1 MLQSSSAVGKG
12 DPSDIG
18 MIKRW
23 ASGVALGAAVSVM
36 YFLAAQLSLRLLM
49 QPDGVA
55 VFWLSGGI
63 TSGVLIALGPRARWP
78 VAAGAVAGDLVPSLL
93 SGWAAVAVGLC
104 NAAEALI
111 AAGLIQ
117 YYFGTSFT
125 LSRLRPVAGFLV
137 AAVVATM
144 ISGVGGAIVYKLS
157 ATPTAP
163 ILTTWWHWFASD
175 ALGIISLAPLVI
187 GAAAALREPPPRN
200 ELIEGG
206 AALALLAGM
215 TGIIISLPPQP
226 WETVVPSALLFPMLL
241 WLAAR
246 CRPVFA
252 AAGAFVVAFTVVWT
266 TIFGIGHF
274 GDPGL
279 PIADRIL
286 QAQAVI
292 MVVTVGSFV
301 LAALFAERRQ
311 HEVLLAESE
320 RTLQEALEAGAVMAF
335 EWDVSTDLVRRSNNA
350 AQILGHDPQQPL
362 DSKSFFFA
370 RVHPDDLARIKA
382 AWNPRN
388 RDNSTCSITYRFLR
402 LDGREVWLQETTKG
416 EFDAAGRLV
425 VLKGLALDVTE
436 RIRTE
441 NHQKIL
447 MAELDHRVKNVLARV
462 AAVADSTRQ
471 RHGSIDEFIR
481 LYKGRIQ
488 SMAAA
493 HSLMSQAAWKGT
505 DLAALVRNQLAP
517 YATDANMTIFGTDIM
532 LGAPA
537 TQAVAMV
544 LHELVTNA
552 VKYGALSVPGGRVSV
567 SWERKLNGSAAA
579 NLILVWRELG
589 GPPVA
594 AATHSGYGTD
604 LIRNLIPHELGGRV
618 ALAFVKQGVNCQI
631 EVPLKQA

>member
-1 MLQSSSAVGKG
+1 
-12 DPSDIG
+12 
-18 MIKRW
+18 
-23 ASGVALGAAVSVM
+23 
-36 YFLAAQLSLRLLM
+36 
-49 QPDGVA
+49 
-55 VFWLSGGI
+55 
-63 TSGVLIALGPRARWP
+63 
-78 VAAGAVAGDLVPSLL
+78 
-93 SGWAAVAVGLC
+93 
-104 NAAEALI
+104 
-111 AAGLIQ
+111 
-117 YYFGTSFT
+117 
-125 LSRLRPVAGFLV
+125 
-137 AAVVATM
+137 
-144 ISGVGGAIVYKLS
+144 
-157 ATPTAP
+157 
-163 ILTTWWHWFASD
+163 
-175 ALGIISLAPLVI
+175 
-187 GAAAALREPPPRN
+187 
-200 ELIEGG
+200 
-206 AALALLAGM
+206 
-215 TGIIISLPPQP
+215 
-226 WETVVPSALLFPMLL
+226 MLL

-252 AAGAFVVAFTVVWT
+252 AGGAFVVAFTVVWT

-279 PIADRIL
+279 PIEARIL

-301 LAALFAERRQ
+301 LAALFAERR
-311 HEVLLAESE
+311 
-320 RTLQEALEAGAVMAF
+320 
-335 EWDVSTDLVRRSNNA
+335 
-350 AQILGHDPQQPL
+350 
-362 DSKSFFFA
+362 
-370 RVHPDDLARIKA
+370 
-382 AWNPRN
+382 
-388 RDNSTCSITYRFLR
+388 
-402 LDGREVWLQETTKG
+402 
-416 EFDAAGRLV
+416 
-425 VLKGLALDVTE
+425 
-436 RIRTE
+436 RTE
-441 NHQKIL
+441 NHQKML

-471 RHGSIDEFIR
+471 GHGSIDEFIR
-481 LYKGRIQ
+481 SYNGRIQ

-532 LGAPA
+532 LSAPA

-594 AATHSGYGTD
+594 ATTHSGYGTD

>member
-12 DPSDIG
+12 DPSDNG
-18 MIKRW
+18 VIKRW

-93 SGWAAVAVGLC
+93 SGWAAVAIALC

-274 GDPGL
+274 GNSGL

-292 MVVTVGSFV
+292 MVVTIGSFV
-301 LAALFAERRQ
+301 LAALFAERR
-311 HEVLLAESE
+311 H
-320 RTLQEALEAGAVMAF
+320 
-335 EWDVSTDLVRRSNNA
+335 
-350 AQILGHDPQQPL
+350 
-362 DSKSFFFA
+362 
-370 RVHPDDLARIKA
+370 
-382 AWNPRN
+382 
-388 RDNSTCSITYRFLR
+388 
-402 LDGREVWLQETTKG
+402 
-416 EFDAAGRLV
+416 
-425 VLKGLALDVTE
+425 
-436 RIRTE
+436 TE

-471 RHGSIDEFIR
+471 GHGSIDEFIR
-481 LYKGRIQ
+481 SYNGRIQ

-505 DLAALVRNQLAP
+505 DLAALVRTQLAP